1 MINKSHKRYNNKTLL
16 SQKGTLM
23 KSLKLI
29 FISTLLITSNLY
41 SSEKIQP
48 SFDCSKAKTRV
59 EKLVCSDE
67 DISRVDRDMQKAYD
81 LMMGKYDLAY
91 MNEEAKEEIK
101 PYLEKLK
108 QSQIDWVKY
117 RDKYCNTKKDEKE
130 FNSCVFSRYVN
141 RIQSIVPRYDW
152 RIGFSI
158 NDKNSTND
166 LCYNYFTQKFW
177 MDSPKPVNKDNPP
190 YGEDKE
196 FYEKF
201 LIDALDED
209 VAKRELNTT
218 KNYYYTKLDFAPVG
232 SFIMC
237 VGIGGEEKDIYD
249 LRSKTYKPYCRQS
262 SLQFSD
268 FLDGEYIRPGKKP
281 ESGLKFKEVEET
293 KEEFKK
299 RGLDYF
305 VKENY
310 ADFATE
316 VYKKTIKNDIGG
328 FSNRIYATDKSY
340 DANILS
346 DGIVRILYASNLH
359 GKERKDKFGEY
370 IDSSNFP
377 NVLTFMVADK
387 FFFRVY
393 AAEGS
398 GNRLV
403 CRMPIQSRFKDRN
416 DTKLIREYLNQFK
429 EF

>member
-1 MINKSHKRYNNKTLL
+1 
-16 SQKGTLM
+16 M
-23 KSLKLI
+23 KNLKLI
-29 FISTLLITSNLY
+29 FIFTLLTTSNLY

-67 DISRVDRDMQKAYD
+67 VLSILDRDMQKAYD

-108 QSQIDWVKY
+108 QSQIEWVKH
-117 RDKYCNTKKDEKE
+117 RDRYCNTEKDKE
-130 FNSCVFSRYVN
+130 EFRRCVLNEYYN
-141 RIQSIVPRYDW
+141 RIQSVVPSYNR
-152 RIGFSI
+152 RTGFSI

-201 LIDALDED
+201 LIDALDDD

-218 KNYYYTKLDFAPVG
+218 KNYYYTQLDGAPVG
-232 SFIMC
+232 SNIMC
-237 VGIGGEEKDIYD
+237 VGIGGEEKEIYD
-249 LRSKTYKPYCRQS
+249 LRSKTYKPYCTNS
-262 SLQFSD
+262 SMQFED
-268 FLDGEYIRPGKKP
+268 FLNGEYIKPGKKP

-299 RGLDYF
+299 RGLDYEKDDNF
-305 VKENY
+305 S
-310 ADFATE
+310 TE
-316 VYKKTIKNDIGG
+316 VYKKVMKNGFG
-328 FSNRIYATDKSY
+328 RFSNAIYNTNDKSY

-346 DGIVRILYASNLH
+346 DGMVRILYASNLEWEKS
-359 GKERKDKFGEY
+359 KEKFGVY
-370 IDSSNFP
+370 KYSNGYSDSPAFI
-377 NVLTFMVADK
+377 VADK

-393 AAEGS
+393 MS
-398 GNRLV
+398 KYGNYLV

-416 DTKLIREYLNQFK
+416 DTKLIREYLNRFK

>member
-1 MINKSHKRYNNKTLL
+1 
-16 SQKGTLM
+16 M

-29 FISTLLITSNLY
+29 VISALLITSNLY

-67 DISRVDRDMQKAYD
+67 VLSTLDRDMQKAYD

-108 QSQIDWVKY
+108 QSQIEWVKH
-117 RDKYCNTKKDEKE
+117 RDRYCNTEKDKE
-130 FNSCVFSRYVN
+130 EFRRCVLNEYYN
-141 RIQSIVPRYDW
+141 RIQSVVPSYNR
-152 RIGFSI
+152 RTGFSI

-201 LIDALDED
+201 LIDALGKDIAE
-209 VAKRELNTT
+209 RELNTT
-218 KNYYYTKLDFAPVG
+218 TNYYYTKLDFAPVG
-232 SFIMC
+232 SYIMC
-237 VGIGGEEKDIYD
+237 VGIGGEEKEIYD
-249 LRSKTYKPYCRQS
+249 LRSKTYKPYCVT
-262 SLQFSD
+262 LNGQFED
-268 FLDGEYIRPGKKP
+268 FLNGDYIRDGQKLKF
-281 ESGLKFKEVEET
+281 GLKFKEIEET
-293 KEEFKK
+293 EEEFKR
-299 RGLDYF
+299 RGL
-305 VKENY
+305 NY
-310 ADFATE
+310 KKDDSFSTE
-316 VYKKTIKNDIGG
+316 VFKKTIKNDTDD
-328 FSNRIYATDKSY
+328 FSSVIYSTDKSY

-346 DGIVRILYASNLH
+346 DGMVRILYASNLH
-359 GKERKDKFGEY
+359 GKERKDKFGRY
-370 IDSSNFP
+370 TYPDGYSSSPAFI
-377 NVLTFMVADK
+377 VADK

-393 AAEGS
+393 MEKY
-398 GNRLV
+398 GNYLV

-416 DTKLIREYLNQFK
+416 DSKLIREYLEQFK

>member
-1 MINKSHKRYNNKTLL
+1 MINKSHKRYNNKILL
-16 SQKGTLM
+16 SQKGILM
-23 KSLKLI
+23 KNLKLI

-67 DISRVDRDMQKAYD
+67 DISRVDRDMQKAYN
-81 LMMGKYDLAY
+81 LMMGKYDIPY

-117 RDKYCNTKKDEKE
+117 RDKYCNTKKDKE
-130 FNSCVFSRYVN
+130 EFRRCVFSRYVN
-141 RIQSIVPRYDW
+141 RIESIVPSYDW

-201 LIDALDED
+201 LINALDED

-218 KNYYYTKLDFAPVG
+218 KNYYYTQLDGAPVG
-232 SFIMC
+232 SYIMC

-249 LRSKTYKPYCRQS
+249 LRSKTYKPYCTNS
-262 SLQFSD
+262 SMQFED
-268 FLDGEYIRPGKKP
+268 FLNGEYIKPGKKP

-299 RGLDYF
+299 RGLDYEKDDNF
-305 VKENY
+305 S
-310 ADFATE
+310 TE
-316 VYKKTIKNDIGG
+316 VYKKVMKNGFG
-328 FSNRIYATDKSY
+328 RFSNAIYNTNDKSY

-346 DGIVRILYASNLH
+346 DGMVRILYASNLEWEKS
-359 GKERKDKFGEY
+359 KEKFGVY
-370 IDSSNFP
+370 KYSNGYSDSPAFI
-377 NVLTFMVADK
+377 VADK
-387 FFFRVY
+387 FFFRVFT
-393 AAEGS
+393 ED
-398 GNRLV
+398 NLI

>member
-1 MINKSHKRYNNKTLL
+1 
-16 SQKGTLM
+16 M

-117 RDKYCNTKKDEKE
+117 RDKYCNTIKDKKE

-152 RIGFSI
+152 RTGFSI

-201 LIDALDED
+201 LINALDED

-249 LRSKTYKPYCRQS
+249 LRSKTYKPYCTNS
-262 SLQFSD
+262 SMRFDD
-268 FLDGEYIRPGKKP
+268 FLYGYSTIDSKNP
-281 ESGLKFKEVEET
+281 KFKEVEET
-293 KEEFKK
+293 KAEFKK
-299 RGLDYF
+299 RGLDYEKDDNF
-305 VKENY
+305 P
-310 ADFATE
+310 TE
-316 VYKKTIKNDIGG
+316 VYKKVIKNDTDG
-328 FSNRIYATDKSY
+328 FSSAIYGIDKSY
-340 DANILS
+340 DANMLS
-346 DGIVRILYASNLH
+346 DGMVRILYASNS
-359 GKERKDKFGEY
+359 GAEVKDKFGEY
-370 IDSSNFP
+370 IDTNNYSTTPS
-377 NVLTFMVADK
+377 LIIADK
-387 FFFRVY
+387 FFFRVF
-393 AAEGS
+393 AGGH
-398 GNRLV
+398 GNKLI

-416 DTKLIREYLNQFK
+416 DPKLIREYLNQFK

>member
-1 MINKSHKRYNNKTLL
+1 
-16 SQKGTLM
+16 M
-23 KSLKLI
+23 KNLKLI

-59 EKLVCSDE
+59 EKLVCYDE

-101 PYLEKLK
+101 PYLKKLK

-141 RIQSIVPRYDW
+141 RIQSIVPSYDW
-152 RIGFSI
+152 RTGFSI

-177 MDSPKPVNKDNPP
+177 MDSPKPVNKDNPS

-249 LRSKTYKPYCRQS
+249 LRSKIYKPYCTNS
-262 SLQFSD
+262 SMRFDD
-268 FLDGEYIRPGKKP
+268 FLYGYSTIDSKNP
-281 ESGLKFKEVEET
+281 KFKEVEET
-293 KEEFKK
+293 KAEFKK
-299 RGLDYF
+299 RGLDYEKDDNF
-305 VKENY
+305 P
-310 ADFATE
+310 TE
-316 VYKKTIKNDIGG
+316 VYKKAIKSGRSS
-328 FSNRIYATDKSY
+328 FSNKIYSTIEYY

-346 DGIVRILYASNLH
+346 DGMVRILYASNS
-359 GKERKDKFGEY
+359 GAEVKDKFGEY
-370 IDSSNFP
+370 IDTNNYSTTPS
-377 NVLTFMVADK
+377 LIIADK
-387 FFFRVY
+387 FFFRVFAGKY
-393 AAEGS
+393 A
-398 GNRLV
+398 NNLI

>member
-1 MINKSHKRYNNKTLL
+1 
-16 SQKGTLM
+16 M

-108 QSQIDWVKY
+108 QSQIDWAKD
-117 RDKYCNTKKDEKE
+117 RDACSSKKDNKE
-130 FNSCVFSRYVN
+130 FRSCVFSNYYN
-141 RIQSIVPRYDW
+141 RLSIIISDYEVKT
-152 RIGFSI
+152 GFSI

-218 KNYYYTKLDFAPVG
+218 TNYYYTKLDFAPVG

-249 LRSKTYKPYCRQS
+249 LRSKTYKPYCTKS
-262 SLQFSD
+262 GIQFSD

-299 RGLDYF
+299 RGLDYKKYDIF
-305 VKENY
+305 S
-310 ADFATE
+310 TE
-316 VYKKTIKNDIGG
+316 VYKKTIKNDTGG
-328 FSNRIYATDKSY
+328 FRNEIYSTDKSY

-346 DGIVRILYASNLH
+346 DGMVRILYASNL
-359 GKERKDKFGEY
+359 EWDKSEEKLGRY
-370 IDSSNFP
+370 THPDGYSSSP
-377 NVLTFMVADK
+377 TFIVADK
-387 FFFRVY
+387 FFFRVFTGKH
-393 AAEGS
+393 A
-398 GNRLV
+398 NNLI

-416 DTKLIREYLNQFK
+416 DTKLIREYLDQFK

>member
-1 MINKSHKRYNNKTLL
+1 
-16 SQKGTLM
+16 M
-23 KSLKLI
+23 KNLKLI
-29 FISTLLITSNLY
+29 FIFTLLTTSNLY

-59 EKLVCSDE
+59 EKLICSDE

-130 FNSCVFSRYVN
+130 FNSCVFSRYVY
-141 RIQSIVPRYDW
+141 RIESIVPSYDW
-152 RIGFSI
+152 RTGFSI

-201 LIDALDED
+201 LINALDDD

-218 KNYYYTKLDFAPVG
+218 KNYYYTQLDGAPVG
-232 SFIMC
+232 SNIMC
-237 VGIGGEEKDIYD
+237 VGIGGEEKEIYD
-249 LRSKTYKPYCRQS
+249 LRSKTYKPYCTNS
-262 SLQFSD
+262 SMQFED
-268 FLDGEYIRPGKKP
+268 FLNGEYIKPGKKP

-299 RGLDYF
+299 RGLDYEKDDNF
-305 VKENY
+305 S
-310 ADFATE
+310 TE
-316 VYKKTIKNDIGG
+316 VYKKVMKNGFG
-328 FSNRIYATDKSY
+328 RFSNAIYNTNDKSY

-346 DGIVRILYASNLH
+346 DGMVRILYASNLEWEKS
-359 GKERKDKFGEY
+359 KEKFGVY
-370 IDSSNFP
+370 KYSNGYSDSPAFI
-377 NVLTFMVADK
+377 VADK

-393 AAEGS
+393 MS
-398 GNRLV
+398 KYGNYLV

>member
-29 FISTLLITSNLY
+29 VISTLLITSNLY

-59 EKLVCSDE
+59 EKLICSDE

-108 QSQIDWVKY
+108 QSQIEWVKH
-117 RDKYCNTKKDEKE
+117 RDRYCNTKKDEKE
-130 FNSCVFSRYVN
+130 FRSCVFSRYIN
-141 RIQSIVPRYDW
+141 RIQSIVPSYNW

-158 NDKNSTND
+158 NDKNSTNN

-218 KNYYYTKLDFAPVG
+218 TNYYYTKLDFAPVG

-237 VGIGGEEKDIYD
+237 VGIGGEGKDIYD
-249 LRSKTYKPYCRQS
+249 LRSKTYKPYCTNS
-262 SLQFSD
+262 SMRFDD
-268 FLDGEYIRPGKKP
+268 FLYGYSTIDSKNP
-281 ESGLKFKEVEET
+281 KFKEVEET
-293 KEEFKK
+293 KAEFKK
-299 RGLDYF
+299 RGLDYEKDDNF
-305 VKENY
+305 P
-310 ADFATE
+310 TE
-316 VYKKTIKNDIGG
+316 VYKKAIKSGRSS
-328 FSNRIYATDKSY
+328 FSNKIYSTIEYY

-346 DGIVRILYASNLH
+346 DGMVRILYASNS
-359 GKERKDKFGEY
+359 GAEVKDKFGEY
-370 IDSSNFP
+370 IDTNNYSTTPS
-377 NVLTFMVADK
+377 LIIADK
-387 FFFRVY
+387 FFFRVFAGKY
-393 AAEGS
+393 A
-398 GNRLV
+398 NNLI

-416 DTKLIREYLNQFK
+416 DTRLIREYLNQFK

>member
-1 MINKSHKRYNNKTLL
+1 
-16 SQKGTLM
+16 M
-23 KSLKLI
+23 KN
-29 FISTLLITSNLY
+29 FIVISILLITSNLY

-67 DISRVDRDMQKAYD
+67 VLSILDRDMQKAYD

-117 RDKYCNTKKDEKE
+117 RDKSCNAEKDEKE
-130 FNSCVFSRYVN
+130 FRSCVFSKYIN
-141 RIQSIVPRYDW
+141 RIQSIVPSYNW

-201 LIDALDED
+201 LIDALDD

-237 VGIGGEEKDIYD
+237 VGIGGEGKDIYD
-249 LRSKTYKPYCRQS
+249 LRSKTYKPYCTNS
-262 SLQFSD
+262 SMRFDD
-268 FLDGEYIRPGKKP
+268 FLYGYSTIDSKNP
-281 ESGLKFKEVEET
+281 KFKEVEET
-293 KEEFKK
+293 KAEFKK
-299 RGLDYF
+299 RGLDYEKDDNF
-305 VKENY
+305 P
-310 ADFATE
+310 TE
-316 VYKKTIKNDIGG
+316 VYKKAIKSGRSS
-328 FSNRIYATDKSY
+328 FSNKIYSTIEYY

-346 DGIVRILYASNLH
+346 DGMVRILYASNS
-359 GKERKDKFGEY
+359 GAEVKDKFGEY
-370 IDSSNFP
+370 IDTNNYSTTPS
-377 NVLTFMVADK
+377 LIIADK
-387 FFFRVY
+387 FFFRVFAGKY
-393 AAEGS
+393 A
-398 GNRLV
+398 NNLI

-416 DTKLIREYLNQFK
+416 DTRLIREYLNQFK

>member
-1 MINKSHKRYNNKTLL
+1 MKKIIVISLLLFTSH
-16 SQKGTLM
+16 
-23 KSLKLI
+23 
-29 FISTLLITSNLY
+29 LY
-41 SSEKIQP
+41 SNDRIQP

-59 EKLVCSDE
+59 EKLICSDE
-67 DISRVDRDMQKAYD
+67 DISRVDRDMQRAYD

-130 FNSCVFSRYVN
+130 FNSCVFSRYVY
-141 RIQSIVPRYDW
+141 RIESIVPSYDW
-152 RIGFSI
+152 RTGFSI

-201 LIDALDED
+201 LINALDDD

-218 KNYYYTKLDFAPVG
+218 KNYYYTQLDGAPVG
-232 SFIMC
+232 SNIMC
-237 VGIGGEEKDIYD
+237 VGIGGEEKEIYD
-249 LRSKTYKPYCRQS
+249 LRSKTYKPYCTNS
-262 SLQFSD
+262 SMQFED
-268 FLDGEYIRPGKKP
+268 FLNGEYIKPGKKP

-299 RGLDYF
+299 RGLDYEKDDNF
-305 VKENY
+305 S
-310 ADFATE
+310 TE
-316 VYKKTIKNDIGG
+316 VYKKVMKNGFG
-328 FSNRIYATDKSY
+328 RFSNAIYNTNDKSY

-346 DGIVRILYASNLH
+346 DGMVRILYASNLEWEKS
-359 GKERKDKFGEY
+359 KEKFGVY
-370 IDSSNFP
+370 KYSNGYSDSPAFI
-377 NVLTFMVADK
+377 VADK

-393 AAEGS
+393 MS
-398 GNRLV
+398 KYGNYLV

>member
-1 MINKSHKRYNNKTLL
+1 
-16 SQKGTLM
+16 M
-23 KSLKLI
+23 KK
-29 FISTLLITSNLY
+29 FIVISILLITSNLY

-67 DISRVDRDMQKAYD
+67 VLSTLDRDMQKAYD

-108 QSQIDWVKY
+108 QSQIDWVKH
-117 RDKYCNTKKDEKE
+117 RDRYCNTEKDKE
-130 FNSCVFSRYVN
+130 EFRRCVLNEYYN
-141 RIQSIVPRYDW
+141 RIQSVVPTYNV

-158 NDKNSTND
+158 NNKNSTND

-201 LIDALDED
+201 LIDALGKDIAE
-209 VAKRELNTT
+209 RELNTT
-218 KNYYYTKLDFAPVG
+218 TNYYYTKLDSAPVG
-232 SFIMC
+232 SYIMC
-237 VGIGGEEKDIYD
+237 VGIGGEEKEIYD
-249 LRSKTYKPYCRQS
+249 LRSKTYKPYCVT
-262 SLQFSD
+262 LNGQFED
-268 FLDGEYIRPGKKP
+268 FLNGDYIRDGQKLKF
-281 ESGLKFKEVEET
+281 GLKFKEIEET
-293 KEEFKK
+293 EEEFKR
-299 RGLDYF
+299 RGLDYEKDDSF
-305 VKENY
+305 S
-310 ADFATE
+310 TE
-316 VYKKTIKNDIGG
+316 VFKKTIKNDTDD
-328 FSNRIYATDKSY
+328 FSSVIYSTDKSY

-346 DGIVRILYASNLH
+346 DGMVRILYASNLH
-359 GKERKDKFGEY
+359 GKERKDKFGRY
-370 IDSSNFP
+370 TYPDGYSSSPAFI
-377 NVLTFMVADK
+377 VADK

-393 AAEGS
+393 MEKY
-398 GNRLV
+398 GNYLV

-416 DTKLIREYLNQFK
+416 DSKLIREYLEQFK

>member
-1 MINKSHKRYNNKTLL
+1 
-16 SQKGTLM
+16 M
-23 KSLKLI
+23 KNLKLI
-29 FISTLLITSNLY
+29 VISTLLITSNLY

-67 DISRVDRDMQKAYD
+67 VLSTLDRDMQKAYD

-108 QSQIDWVKY
+108 QSQIEWVKH
-117 RDKYCNTKKDEKE
+117 RDKYCNTEKDKE
-130 FNSCVFSRYVN
+130 EFRRCVLNEYYY
-141 RIQSIVPRYDW
+141 RIKSIVPRYD
-152 RIGFSI
+152 RRTGFSI

-201 LIDALDED
+201 LINALDDD

-218 KNYYYTKLDFAPVG
+218 KNYYYTQLDGAPVG
-232 SFIMC
+232 SYIMC

-249 LRSKTYKPYCRQS
+249 LRSKTYRPYCRDTS
-262 SLQFSD
+262 MQFED
-268 FLDGEYIRPGKKP
+268 FLNGDYIRAGQKP

-299 RGLDYF
+299 RGLDYEKDDNF
-305 VKENY
+305 S
-310 ADFATE
+310 TE
-316 VYKKTIKNDIGG
+316 VYKKAIKNDADS
-328 FSNRIYATDKSY
+328 FSNAIYSTDKSY
-340 DANILS
+340 DANMLS
-346 DGIVRILYASNLH
+346 DGMVRILYASNL
-359 GKERKDKFGEY
+359 GWKKSKEKFGEHFL
-370 IDSSNFP
+370 SSKSSDWP
-377 NVLTFMVADK
+377 ILIVADK
-387 FFFRVY
+387 FFFRVFTGEY
-393 AAEGS
+393 A
-398 GNRLV
+398 NNLI

>member
-1 MINKSHKRYNNKTLL
+1 
-16 SQKGTLM
+16 M
-23 KSLKLI
+23 KN
-29 FISTLLITSNLY
+29 FIVMSILLITSNLY

-67 DISRVDRDMQKAYD
+67 VLSILDRDMQKAYD

-108 QSQIDWVKY
+108 QSQIDWVKD
-117 RDKYCNTKKDEKE
+117 RDACSSKKDKKE
-130 FNSCVFSRYVN
+130 FRSCVFSRYIN
-141 RIQSIVPRYDW
+141 RIQSIVPSYDW
-152 RIGFSI
+152 RTGFSI

-177 MDSPKPVNKDNPP
+177 MDSPKPVNKDNLP

-201 LIDALDED
+201 LINVLDD
-209 VAKRELNTT
+209 DIAKRELNTT

-237 VGIGGEEKDIYD
+237 VGIGGEGKDIYD
-249 LRSKTYKPYCRQS
+249 LRSKTYKPYCTNS
-262 SLQFSD
+262 SMRFDD
-268 FLDGEYIRPGKKP
+268 FLYGYSTIDSKNP
-281 ESGLKFKEVEET
+281 KFKEVEET
-293 KEEFKK
+293 KAEFKK
-299 RGLDYF
+299 RGLDYEKDDNF
-305 VKENY
+305 P
-310 ADFATE
+310 TE
-316 VYKKTIKNDIGG
+316 VYKKAIKSGRSS
-328 FSNRIYATDKSY
+328 FSNKIYSTIEYY

-346 DGIVRILYASNLH
+346 DGMVRILYASNS
-359 GKERKDKFGEY
+359 GAEVKDKFGEY
-370 IDSSNFP
+370 IDTNNYSTTPS
-377 NVLTFMVADK
+377 LIIADK
-387 FFFRVY
+387 FFFRVFAGKY
-393 AAEGS
+393 A
-398 GNRLV
+398 NNLI

-416 DTKLIREYLNQFK
+416 DTRLIREYLNQFK

>member
-1 MINKSHKRYNNKTLL
+1 MRN
-16 SQKGTLM
+16 
-23 KSLKLI
+23 LKLI
-29 FISTLLITSNLY
+29 FMSILLITSNLY

-67 DISRVDRDMQKAYD
+67 VLSILDRDMQKAYD

-108 QSQIDWVKY
+108 QSQIDWVKD
-117 RDKYCNTKKDEKE
+117 RDACSSKKDKKE
-130 FNSCVFSRYVN
+130 FRSCVFSRYIN
-141 RIQSIVPRYDW
+141 RIQSIVPSYDW
-152 RIGFSI
+152 RTGFSI

-201 LIDALDED
+201 LIDALDD

-237 VGIGGEEKDIYD
+237 VGIGGEGKDIYD
-249 LRSKTYKPYCRQS
+249 LRSKTYKPYCTNS
-262 SLQFSD
+262 SMRFDD
-268 FLDGEYIRPGKKP
+268 FLYGYSTIDSKNP
-281 ESGLKFKEVEET
+281 KFKEVEET
-293 KEEFKK
+293 KAEFKK
-299 RGLDYF
+299 RGLDYEKDDNF
-305 VKENY
+305 P
-310 ADFATE
+310 TE
-316 VYKKTIKNDIGG
+316 VYKKAIKSGRSS
-328 FSNRIYATDKSY
+328 FSNKIYSTIEYY

-346 DGIVRILYASNLH
+346 DGMVRILYASNS
-359 GKERKDKFGEY
+359 GAEVKDKFGEY
-370 IDSSNFP
+370 IDTNNYSTTPS
-377 NVLTFMVADK
+377 LIIADK
-387 FFFRVY
+387 FFFRVFAGKY
-393 AAEGS
+393 A
-398 GNRLV
+398 NNLI

-416 DTKLIREYLNQFK
+416 DTRLIREYLNQFK

>member
-1 MINKSHKRYNNKTLL
+1 MKKIIVISLLLFTSH
-16 SQKGTLM
+16 
-23 KSLKLI
+23 
-29 FISTLLITSNLY
+29 LY
-41 SSEKIQP
+41 SNDRIQP

-59 EKLVCSDE
+59 EKLICSDE

-101 PYLEKLK
+101 PYLKKLK
-108 QSQIDWVKY
+108 QSQIDWVKE
-117 RDKYCNTKKDEKE
+117 RDACSSKKDKKE
-130 FNSCVFSRYVN
+130 FNSCVFSKYIN
-141 RIQSIVPRYDW
+141 RIESIVPSYNW

-201 LIDALDED
+201 LINALDDD

-218 KNYYYTKLDFAPVG
+218 KNYYYTQLDGAPVG
-232 SFIMC
+232 SNIMC
-237 VGIGGEEKDIYD
+237 VGIGGEEKEIYD
-249 LRSKTYKPYCRQS
+249 LRSKTYKPYCTNS
-262 SLQFSD
+262 SMQFED
-268 FLDGEYIRPGKKP
+268 FLNGEYIKPGKKP

-299 RGLDYF
+299 RGLDYEKDDNF
-305 VKENY
+305 S
-310 ADFATE
+310 TE
-316 VYKKTIKNDIGG
+316 VYKKVMKNGFG
-328 FSNRIYATDKSY
+328 RFSNAIYNTNDKSY

-346 DGIVRILYASNLH
+346 DGMVRILYASNLEWEKS
-359 GKERKDKFGEY
+359 KEKFGVY
-370 IDSSNFP
+370 KYSNGYSDSPAFI
-377 NVLTFMVADK
+377 VADK

-393 AAEGS
+393 MS
-398 GNRLV
+398 KYGNYLV

>member
-1 MINKSHKRYNNKTLL
+1 MKKIIVISLLLFTSH
-16 SQKGTLM
+16 
-23 KSLKLI
+23 
-29 FISTLLITSNLY
+29 LY
-41 SSEKIQP
+41 SNDRIQP

-59 EKLVCSDE
+59 EKLICSDE

-130 FNSCVFSRYVN
+130 FRSCVFSRYIN
-141 RIQSIVPRYDW
+141 RIQSIVPSYNW

-218 KNYYYTKLDFAPVG
+218 TNYYYTKLDGAPVG
-232 SFIMC
+232 SYIMC
-237 VGIGGEEKDIYD
+237 VGIGGEGKDIYD
-249 LRSKTYKPYCRQS
+249 LRSKTYKPYCTNS
-262 SLQFSD
+262 SMRFDD
-268 FLDGEYIRPGKKP
+268 FLYGYSTIDSKNP
-281 ESGLKFKEVEET
+281 KFKEVEET
-293 KEEFKK
+293 KAEFKK
-299 RGLDYF
+299 RGLDYEKDDNF
-305 VKENY
+305 P
-310 ADFATE
+310 TE
-316 VYKKTIKNDIGG
+316 VYKKAIKSGRSS
-328 FSNRIYATDKSY
+328 FSNKIYSTIEYY

-346 DGIVRILYASNLH
+346 DGMVRILYASNS
-359 GKERKDKFGEY
+359 GAEVKDKFGEY
-370 IDSSNFP
+370 IDTNNYSTTPS
-377 NVLTFMVADK
+377 LIIADK
-387 FFFRVY
+387 FFFRVFAGKY
-393 AAEGS
+393 A
-398 GNRLV
+398 NNLI

-416 DTKLIREYLNQFK
+416 DTKLIREYLDQFK

>member
-1 MINKSHKRYNNKTLL
+1 
-16 SQKGTLM
+16 M
-23 KSLKLI
+23 KNLKLI
-29 FISTLLITSNLY
+29 VITTLLITSHLY
-41 SSEKIQP
+41 SNDRIQP

-130 FNSCVFSRYVN
+130 FNSCVFSRYVY
-141 RIQSIVPRYDW
+141 RIESIVPSYDW
-152 RIGFSI
+152 RTGFSI

-201 LIDALDED
+201 LINALDDD

-218 KNYYYTKLDFAPVG
+218 KNYYYTQLDGAPVG
-232 SFIMC
+232 SNIMC
-237 VGIGGEEKDIYD
+237 VGIGGEEKEIYD
-249 LRSKTYKPYCRQS
+249 LRSKTYKPYCTNS
-262 SLQFSD
+262 SMQFED
-268 FLDGEYIRPGKKP
+268 FLNGEYIKPGKKP

-299 RGLDYF
+299 RGLDYEKDDNF
-305 VKENY
+305 S
-310 ADFATE
+310 TE
-316 VYKKTIKNDIGG
+316 VYKKVMKNGFG
-328 FSNRIYATDKSY
+328 RFSNAIYNTNDKSY

-346 DGIVRILYASNLH
+346 DGIVRILYASNLEWEKS
-359 GKERKDKFGEY
+359 KEKFGVY
-370 IDSSNFP
+370 KYSNGYSDSPAFI
-377 NVLTFMVADK
+377 VADK

-393 AAEGS
+393 MS
-398 GNRLV
+398 KYGNYLV

>member
-1 MINKSHKRYNNKTLL
+1 
-16 SQKGTLM
+16 M
-23 KSLKLI
+23 KN
-29 FISTLLITSNLY
+29 FIVISILLITSNLY

-67 DISRVDRDMQKAYD
+67 VLSILDRDMQKAYD

-108 QSQIDWVKY
+108 QSQIDWVKD
-117 RDKYCNTKKDEKE
+117 RDACSSKKDKKE
-130 FNSCVFSRYVN
+130 FSSCVFSKYIN
-141 RIQSIVPRYDW
+141 RIESIVPSYNW

-201 LIDALDED
+201 LIDALDD

-237 VGIGGEEKDIYD
+237 VGIGGEGKDIYD
-249 LRSKTYKPYCRQS
+249 LRSKTYKPYCTNS
-262 SLQFSD
+262 SMRFDD
-268 FLDGEYIRPGKKP
+268 FLYGYSTIDSKNP
-281 ESGLKFKEVEET
+281 KFKEVEET
-293 KEEFKK
+293 KAEFKK
-299 RGLDYF
+299 RGLDYEKDDNF
-305 VKENY
+305 P
-310 ADFATE
+310 TE
-316 VYKKTIKNDIGG
+316 VYKKAIKSGRSS
-328 FSNRIYATDKSY
+328 FSNKIYSTIEYY

-346 DGIVRILYASNLH
+346 DGMVRILYASNS
-359 GKERKDKFGEY
+359 GAEVKDKFGEY
-370 IDSSNFP
+370 IDTNNYSTTPS
-377 NVLTFMVADK
+377 LIIADK
-387 FFFRVY
+387 FFFRVFAGKY
-393 AAEGS
+393 A
-398 GNRLV
+398 NNLI

-416 DTKLIREYLNQFK
+416 DTRLIREYLDQFK

>member
-1 MINKSHKRYNNKTLL
+1 MKKIIVISLLLFTSH
-16 SQKGTLM
+16 
-23 KSLKLI
+23 
-29 FISTLLITSNLY
+29 LY
-41 SSEKIQP
+41 SNDRIQP

-81 LMMGKYDLAY
+81 LMMGKYDIPY

-130 FNSCVFSRYVN
+130 FNSCVFSRYVY
-141 RIQSIVPRYDW
+141 RIKSIVPRYDW
-152 RIGFSI
+152 RTGFSI

-201 LIDALDED
+201 LINALDD
-209 VAKRELNTT
+209 DIAKRELNTT
-218 KNYYYTKLDFAPVG
+218 KNYYYTQLDGAPVG
-232 SFIMC
+232 SNIMC
-237 VGIGGEEKDIYD
+237 VGIGGEEKEIYD
-249 LRSKTYKPYCRQS
+249 LRSKTYKPYCTNS
-262 SLQFSD
+262 SMQFED
-268 FLDGEYIRPGKKP
+268 FLNGEYIKPGKKP

-299 RGLDYF
+299 RGLDYEKDDNF
-305 VKENY
+305 S
-310 ADFATE
+310 TE
-316 VYKKTIKNDIGG
+316 VYKKVMKNGFG
-328 FSNRIYATDKSY
+328 RFSNAIYNTNDKSY

-346 DGIVRILYASNLH
+346 DGMVRILYASNLEWEKS
-359 GKERKDKFGEY
+359 KEKFGVY
-370 IDSSNFP
+370 KYSNGYSDSPAFI
-377 NVLTFMVADK
+377 VADK

-393 AAEGS
+393 MS
-398 GNRLV
+398 KYGNYLV

>member
-1 MINKSHKRYNNKTLL
+1 
-16 SQKGTLM
+16 M
-23 KSLKLI
+23 KK
-29 FISTLLITSNLY
+29 FIVISILLITSNLY

-67 DISRVDRDMQKAYD
+67 VLSILDRDMQKAYD

-108 QSQIDWVKY
+108 QSQIDWVKV
-117 RDKYCNTKKDEKE
+117 RDACSSEKDKKE
-130 FNSCVFSRYVN
+130 FRRCVFSRYIN
-141 RIQSIVPRYDW
+141 RIESIVPSYNW

-201 LIDALDED
+201 LIEALGKDIAE
-209 VAKRELNTT
+209 RELNTT
-218 KNYYYTKLDFAPVG
+218 TNYYYTKLDFAPVG

-237 VGIGGEEKDIYD
+237 VDIGGEEKDIYD
-249 LRSKTYKPYCRQS
+249 LRSKTYKPYCTNS
-262 SLQFSD
+262 GIQFSD
-268 FLDGEYIRPGKKP
+268 FLDGDYITHGQKP

-299 RGLDYF
+299 RGLDYKKYDIF
-305 VKENY
+305 S
-310 ADFATE
+310 TE
-316 VYKKTIKNDIGG
+316 VYKKTVKNHTGHFINFLYT
-328 FSNRIYATDKSY
+328 FSKKY

-346 DGIVRILYASNLH
+346 DNRVRMLYASNLEWD
-359 GKERKDKFGEY
+359 KSKDKLGIYTYPEGY
-370 IDSSNFP
+370 SSSP
-377 NVLTFMVADK
+377 TLIVADK

-393 AAEGS
+393 MNKY
-398 GNRLV
+398 GNYLV

>member
-1 MINKSHKRYNNKTLL
+1 
-16 SQKGTLM
+16 M
-23 KSLKLI
+23 KK
-29 FISTLLITSNLY
+29 FIVMSIVLITSHLY
-41 SSEKIQP
+41 SNDRIQP

-81 LMMGKYDLAY
+81 LMMGKYDIPY

-130 FNSCVFSRYVN
+130 FRSCVFSRYIN
-141 RIQSIVPRYDW
+141 RIQSIVPSYNW

-218 KNYYYTKLDFAPVG
+218 TNYYYTKLDFAPVG
-232 SFIMC
+232 SYIMC
-237 VGIGGEEKDIYD
+237 VGIGGEGKDIYD
-249 LRSKTYKPYCRQS
+249 LRSKTYKPYCVT
-262 SLQFSD
+262 LNGQFED
-268 FLDGEYIRPGKKP
+268 FLNGDYIRDGQKLKF
-281 ESGLKFKEVEET
+281 GLKFKEIEET

-299 RGLDYF
+299 RGLDYKKYDIF
-305 VKENY
+305 S
-310 ADFATE
+310 TE
-316 VYKKTIKNDIGG
+316 VFKKTIKNDTGG
-328 FSNRIYATDKSY
+328 FRNEIYSTDKSY

-346 DGIVRILYASNLH
+346 DGMVRILYASNL
-359 GKERKDKFGEY
+359 EWDKSEEKLGRY
-370 IDSSNFP
+370 THPDGYSSSP
-377 NVLTFMVADK
+377 TSIVADK
-387 FFFRVY
+387 FFFRVFTGKH
-393 AAEGS
+393 A
-398 GNRLV
+398 NNLI

-416 DTKLIREYLNQFK
+416 DTRLIREYLNQFK

>member
-1 MINKSHKRYNNKTLL
+1 MKKIIVISLLLFTSH
-16 SQKGTLM
+16 
-23 KSLKLI
+23 
-29 FISTLLITSNLY
+29 LY
-41 SSEKIQP
+41 SNDRIQP

-59 EKLVCSDE
+59 EKLICSDE

-152 RIGFSI
+152 RTGFSI

-201 LIDALDED
+201 LINALDDD

-218 KNYYYTKLDFAPVG
+218 KNYYYTQLDGAPVG
-232 SFIMC
+232 SNIMC
-237 VGIGGEEKDIYD
+237 VGIGGEEKEIYD
-249 LRSKTYKPYCRQS
+249 LRSKTYKPYCTNS
-262 SLQFSD
+262 SMQFED
-268 FLDGEYIRPGKKP
+268 FLNGEYIKPGKKP

-299 RGLDYF
+299 RGLDYEKDDNF
-305 VKENY
+305 S
-310 ADFATE
+310 TE
-316 VYKKTIKNDIGG
+316 VYKKVMKNGFG
-328 FSNRIYATDKSY
+328 RFSNAIYNTNDKSY

-346 DGIVRILYASNLH
+346 DGMVRILYASNLEWEKS
-359 GKERKDKFGEY
+359 KEKFGVY
-370 IDSSNFP
+370 KYSNGYSDSPAFI
-377 NVLTFMVADK
+377 VADK

-393 AAEGS
+393 MS
-398 GNRLV
+398 KYGNYLV

>member
-1 MINKSHKRYNNKTLL
+1 
-16 SQKGTLM
+16 M
-23 KSLKLI
+23 KK
-29 FISTLLITSNLY
+29 FIVISILLITSNLY

-108 QSQIDWVKY
+108 QSQIDWVKV
-117 RDKYCNTKKDEKE
+117 RDACSSEKDKKE
-130 FNSCVFSRYVN
+130 FRRCVFSRYIN
-141 RIQSIVPRYDW
+141 RIESIVPSYNW

-201 LIDALDED
+201 LIEALGKDIAE
-209 VAKRELNTT
+209 RELNTT
-218 KNYYYTKLDFAPVG
+218 TNYYYTKLDFAPVG

-249 LRSKTYKPYCRQS
+249 LRNKTYKPYCRKS
-262 SLQFSD
+262 SMQFGD
-268 FLDGEYIRPGKKP
+268 FLNGDYIKPGRKP

-299 RGLDYF
+299 RGLDYKKYDIF
-305 VKENY
+305 S
-310 ADFATE
+310 TE
-316 VYKKTIKNDIGG
+316 VYKKTVKNHTGHFINFLYT
-328 FSNRIYATDKSY
+328 FSKKY

-346 DGIVRILYASNLH
+346 DNRVRMLYASNLEWD
-359 GKERKDKFGEY
+359 KSKDKLGIYTYPEGY
-370 IDSSNFP
+370 SSSP
-377 NVLTFMVADK
+377 TLIVADK

-393 AAEGS
+393 MNKY
-398 GNRLV
+398 GNYLV

>member
-1 MINKSHKRYNNKTLL
+1 MKKIIVISLL
-16 SQKGTLM
+16 L
-23 KSLKLI
+23 
-29 FISTLLITSNLY
+29 FTSNLY

-81 LMMGKYDLAY
+81 LMMGKYDIPY

-108 QSQIDWVKY
+108 QSQIDWVKD
-117 RDKYCNTKKDEKE
+117 RDACSSKKDKKE
-130 FNSCVFSRYVN
+130 FRSCVFSRYIN
-141 RIQSIVPRYDW
+141 RIQSIVPSYDW
-152 RIGFSI
+152 RTGFSI

-218 KNYYYTKLDFAPVG
+218 TNYYYTKLDFAPVG

-237 VGIGGEEKDIYD
+237 VGIGGEGKDIYD
-249 LRSKTYKPYCRQS
+249 LRSKTYKPYCTNS
-262 SLQFSD
+262 SMRFDD
-268 FLDGEYIRPGKKP
+268 FLYGYSTIDSKNP
-281 ESGLKFKEVEET
+281 KFKEVEET
-293 KEEFKK
+293 KAEFKK
-299 RGLDYF
+299 RGLDYEKDDNF
-305 VKENY
+305 P
-310 ADFATE
+310 TE
-316 VYKKTIKNDIGG
+316 VYKKAIKSGRSS
-328 FSNRIYATDKSY
+328 FSNKIYSTIEYY

-346 DGIVRILYASNLH
+346 DGMVRILYASNS
-359 GKERKDKFGEY
+359 GAEVKDKFGEY
-370 IDSSNFP
+370 IDTNNYSTTPS
-377 NVLTFMVADK
+377 LIIADK
-387 FFFRVY
+387 FFFRVFAGKY
-393 AAEGS
+393 A
-398 GNRLV
+398 NNLI

-416 DTKLIREYLNQFK
+416 DTRLIREYLNQFK

>member
-1 MINKSHKRYNNKTLL
+1 
-16 SQKGTLM
+16 M
-23 KSLKLI
+23 KNLKLI

-141 RIQSIVPRYDW
+141 RIQSIVPSYDW
-152 RIGFSI
+152 RTGFSI

-177 MDSPKPVNKDNPP
+177 MDSPKPVNKDNPS

-249 LRSKTYKPYCRQS
+249 LRSKIYKPYCTNS
-262 SLQFSD
+262 SMRFDD
-268 FLDGEYIRPGKKP
+268 FLYGYSTIDSKNP
-281 ESGLKFKEVEET
+281 KFKEVEET
-293 KEEFKK
+293 KAEFKK
-299 RGLDYF
+299 RGLDYEKDDNF
-305 VKENY
+305 P
-310 ADFATE
+310 TE
-316 VYKKTIKNDIGG
+316 VYKKAIKSGRSS
-328 FSNRIYATDKSY
+328 FSNKIYSTIEYY

-346 DGIVRILYASNLH
+346 DGMVRILYASNS
-359 GKERKDKFGEY
+359 GAEVKDKFGEY
-370 IDSSNFP
+370 IDTNNYSTTPS
-377 NVLTFMVADK
+377 LIIADK
-387 FFFRVY
+387 FFFRVFAGKY
-393 AAEGS
+393 A
-398 GNRLV
+398 NNLI

>member
-1 MINKSHKRYNNKTLL
+1 MKKIIVISLL
-16 SQKGTLM
+16 L
-23 KSLKLI
+23 
-29 FISTLLITSNLY
+29 FTSNLY

-59 EKLVCSDE
+59 EKLICSDE
-67 DISRVDRDMQKAYD
+67 DISRLDRDMQKAYD

-130 FNSCVFSRYVN
+130 FNSCVFSRYVY
-141 RIQSIVPRYDW
+141 RIESIVPSYDW
-152 RIGFSI
+152 RTGFSI

-201 LIDALDED
+201 LIDALDD

-237 VGIGGEEKDIYD
+237 VGIGGEGKDIYD
-249 LRSKTYKPYCRQS
+249 LRSKTYKPYCTNS
-262 SLQFSD
+262 SMRFDD
-268 FLDGEYIRPGKKP
+268 FLYGYSTIDSKNP
-281 ESGLKFKEVEET
+281 KFKEVEET
-293 KEEFKK
+293 KAEFKK
-299 RGLDYF
+299 RGLDYEKDDNF
-305 VKENY
+305 P
-310 ADFATE
+310 TE
-316 VYKKTIKNDIGG
+316 VYKKAIKSGRSS
-328 FSNRIYATDKSY
+328 FSNKIYSTIEYY

-346 DGIVRILYASNLH
+346 DGMVRILYASNS
-359 GKERKDKFGEY
+359 GAEVKDKFGEY
-370 IDSSNFP
+370 IDTNNYSTTPS
-377 NVLTFMVADK
+377 LIIADK
-387 FFFRVY
+387 FFFRVFAGKY
-393 AAEGS
+393 A
-398 GNRLV
+398 NNLI

-416 DTKLIREYLNQFK
+416 DTRLIREYLNQFK

>member
-1 MINKSHKRYNNKTLL
+1 
-16 SQKGTLM
+16 M
-23 KSLKLI
+23 KNLKLI
-29 FISTLLITSNLY
+29 VISTLLITSNLY

-59 EKLVCSDE
+59 EKLICSDE

-108 QSQIDWVKY
+108 QSQIDWVKD
-117 RDKYCNTKKDEKE
+117 RDACSSKKDKKE
-130 FNSCVFSRYVN
+130 FRSCVFSRYIN
-141 RIQSIVPRYDW
+141 RIQSIVPSYDW
-152 RIGFSI
+152 RTGFSI

-201 LIDALDED
+201 LIDALDD

-237 VGIGGEEKDIYD
+237 VGIGGEGKDIYD
-249 LRSKTYKPYCRQS
+249 LRSKTYKPYCTNS
-262 SLQFSD
+262 SMRFDD
-268 FLDGEYIRPGKKP
+268 FLYGYSTIDSKNP
-281 ESGLKFKEVEET
+281 KFKEVEET
-293 KEEFKK
+293 KAEFKK
-299 RGLDYF
+299 RGLDYEKDDNF
-305 VKENY
+305 P
-310 ADFATE
+310 TE
-316 VYKKTIKNDIGG
+316 VYKKAIKSGRSS
-328 FSNRIYATDKSY
+328 FSNKIYSTIEYY

-346 DGIVRILYASNLH
+346 DGMVRILYASNS
-359 GKERKDKFGEY
+359 GAEVKDKFGEY
-370 IDSSNFP
+370 IDTNNYSTTPS
-377 NVLTFMVADK
+377 LIIADK
-387 FFFRVY
+387 FFFRVFAGKY
-393 AAEGS
+393 A
-398 GNRLV
+398 NNLI

>member
-1 MINKSHKRYNNKTLL
+1 
-16 SQKGTLM
+16 M

-29 FISTLLITSNLY
+29 VISTLLITSNLY

-67 DISRVDRDMQKAYD
+67 VLSTLDRDMQKAYD

-108 QSQIDWVKY
+108 QSQIDWVKH
-117 RDKYCNTKKDEKE
+117 RDRYCNTEKDKE
-130 FNSCVFSRYVN
+130 EFRRCVLNEYYN
-141 RIQSIVPRYDW
+141 RIQSVVPSYNR
-152 RIGFSI
+152 RTGFSI

-201 LIDALDED
+201 LIDALDDD

-218 KNYYYTKLDFAPVG
+218 KNYYYTQLDGAPVG

-237 VGIGGEEKDIYD
+237 VGIGGEEKEIYD
-249 LRSKTYKPYCRQS
+249 LRSKTYKPYCTNS
-262 SLQFSD
+262 SMQFED
-268 FLDGEYIRPGKKP
+268 FLNGEYIKPGKKP

-299 RGLDYF
+299 RGLDYEKDDNF
-305 VKENY
+305 S
-310 ADFATE
+310 TE
-316 VYKKTIKNDIGG
+316 VYKKVMKNGFG
-328 FSNRIYATDKSY
+328 RFSNAIYNTNDKSY

-346 DGIVRILYASNLH
+346 DGMVRILYASNLEWEKS
-359 GKERKDKFGEY
+359 KEKFGVY
-370 IDSSNFP
+370 KYSNGYSDSPAFI
-377 NVLTFMVADK
+377 VADK
-387 FFFRVY
+387 FFFRVF
-393 AAEGS
+393 AGEH
-398 GNRLV
+398 GNKLI

-416 DTKLIREYLNQFK
+416 DSKLIREYLNQFK

>member
-1 MINKSHKRYNNKTLL
+1 
-16 SQKGTLM
+16 M
-23 KSLKLI
+23 KK
-29 FISTLLITSNLY
+29 FIVISILLITSNLY

-67 DISRVDRDMQKAYD
+67 VLSRLDRDMQKAYD

-108 QSQIDWVKY
+108 QSQIDWVKH
-117 RDKYCNTKKDEKE
+117 RDRYCNTEKDEKE
-130 FNSCVFSRYVN
+130 FRSCVFSRYIN
-141 RIQSIVPRYDW
+141 RIQSIVPSYNW

-218 KNYYYTKLDFAPVG
+218 TNYYYTKLDFAPVG
-232 SFIMC
+232 SYIMC
-237 VGIGGEEKDIYD
+237 VGIGGEGKDIYD
-249 LRSKTYKPYCRQS
+249 LRSKTYKPYCVT
-262 SLQFSD
+262 LNGQFED
-268 FLDGEYIRPGKKP
+268 FLNGDYIRDGQKLKF
-281 ESGLKFKEVEET
+281 GLKFKEIEET

-299 RGLDYF
+299 RGLDYKKYDIF
-305 VKENY
+305 S
-310 ADFATE
+310 TE
-316 VYKKTIKNDIGG
+316 VFKKTIKNDTGG
-328 FSNRIYATDKSY
+328 FRNEIYSTDKSY

-346 DGIVRILYASNLH
+346 DGMVRILYASNL
-359 GKERKDKFGEY
+359 EWDKSEEKLGRY
-370 IDSSNFP
+370 THPDGYSSSP
-377 NVLTFMVADK
+377 TSIVADK
-387 FFFRVY
+387 FFFRVFTGKH
-393 AAEGS
+393 A
-398 GNRLV
+398 NNLI

-416 DTKLIREYLNQFK
+416 DTKLIREYLDQFK

>member
-1 MINKSHKRYNNKTLL
+1 
-16 SQKGTLM
+16 M
-23 KSLKLI
+23 KNLKLI
-29 FISTLLITSNLY
+29 FIFTLLTTSNLY

-130 FNSCVFSRYVN
+130 FNSCVFSRYVY
-141 RIQSIVPRYDW
+141 RIESIVPSYDW
-152 RIGFSI
+152 RTGFSI

-201 LIDALDED
+201 LIDALDDD

-218 KNYYYTKLDFAPVG
+218 KNYYYTQLDGAPVG
-232 SFIMC
+232 SYIMC
-237 VGIGGEEKDIYD
+237 VGIGGEEKEIYD
-249 LRSKTYKPYCRQS
+249 LRSKTYKPYCTNS
-262 SLQFSD
+262 SMQFED
-268 FLDGEYIRPGKKP
+268 FLNGEYIKPGKKP

-299 RGLDYF
+299 RGLDYEKDDNF
-305 VKENY
+305 S
-310 ADFATE
+310 TE
-316 VYKKTIKNDIGG
+316 VYKKVMKNGFG
-328 FSNRIYATDKSY
+328 RFSNAIYNTNDKSY

-346 DGIVRILYASNLH
+346 DGMVRILYASNLEWEKS
-359 GKERKDKFGEY
+359 KEKFGVY
-370 IDSSNFP
+370 KYSNGYSDSPAFI
-377 NVLTFMVADK
+377 VADK

-393 AAEGS
+393 MS
-398 GNRLV
+398 KYGNYLV

>member
-1 MINKSHKRYNNKTLL
+1 
-16 SQKGTLM
+16 M
-23 KSLKLI
+23 KNLKLI
-29 FISTLLITSNLY
+29 FIHTLLITSNLY

-108 QSQIDWVKY
+108 QSQIEWVKY

-130 FNSCVFSRYVN
+130 FNSCVFSRYIN

-152 RIGFSI
+152 RTGFSI
-158 NDKNSTND
+158 NDKNSTNY

-201 LIDALDED
+201 LINALGKDIAE
-209 VAKRELNTT
+209 RELNTT
-218 KNYYYTKLDFAPVG
+218 TNYYYTKLDFAPVG
-232 SFIMC
+232 SYIMC
-237 VGIGGEEKDIYD
+237 VGMGGEEKDIYD
-249 LRSKTYKPYCRQS
+249 LRSKTYKPYCVT
-262 SLQFSD
+262 LNGQFED
-268 FLDGEYIRPGKKP
+268 FLNGDYIRDGQKLKF
-281 ESGLKFKEVEET
+281 GLKFKEIEET
-293 KEEFKK
+293 EEEFKR
-299 RGLDYF
+299 RGLDYKKDDSF
-305 VKENY
+305 S
-310 ADFATE
+310 TE
-316 VYKKTIKNDIGG
+316 VFKKTIKNDTDS
-328 FSNRIYATDKSY
+328 FSSVIYSTDKSY

-346 DGIVRILYASNLH
+346 DGMVRILYASNLEWDKS
-359 GKERKDKFGEY
+359 KEKFGVY

-377 NVLTFMVADK
+377 NLVTFIVADN

-393 AAEGS
+393 AVEGS

-403 CRMPIQSRFKDRN
+403 CRMPIQSRFKDKN
-416 DTKLIREYLNQFK
+416 DSKLIREYLDQFK

>member
-1 MINKSHKRYNNKTLL
+1 
-16 SQKGTLM
+16 M
-23 KSLKLI
+23 KK
-29 FISTLLITSNLY
+29 FIVISILLITSNLY

-108 QSQIDWVKY
+108 QSQIDWVKD
-117 RDKYCNTKKDEKE
+117 RDACSSKKDKKE
-130 FNSCVFSRYVN
+130 FRSCVFSRYIN
-141 RIQSIVPRYDW
+141 RIQSIVPSYDW
-152 RIGFSI
+152 RTGFSI

-201 LIDALDED
+201 LINALGKDIAE
-209 VAKRELNTT
+209 RELNTT
-218 KNYYYTKLDFAPVG
+218 KNYYYTQLDGAPVG

-249 LRSKTYKPYCRQS
+249 LRSKTYRPYCRDTS
-262 SLQFSD
+262 MQFED
-268 FLDGEYIRPGKKP
+268 FLHGDYIRAGQKP

-293 KEEFKK
+293 KAEFKK
-299 RGLDYF
+299 RGLDYEKDDNF
-305 VKENY
+305 S
-310 ADFATE
+310 TE

-328 FSNRIYATDKSY
+328 FSNAIYSTDKSY

-346 DGIVRILYASNLH
+346 DGMVRILYASNL
-359 GKERKDKFGEY
+359 EWDKSEEKLGRY
-370 IDSSNFP
+370 THPDGYSSSP
-377 NVLTFMVADK
+377 TFIVADK
-387 FFFRVY
+387 FFFRVFKGGGY
-393 AAEGS
+393 T
-398 GNRLV
+398 NNLI

-416 DTKLIREYLNQFK
+416 DTKLIREYLDQFK

>member
-1 MINKSHKRYNNKTLL
+1 MKKIIVISLLLFTSH
-16 SQKGTLM
+16 
-23 KSLKLI
+23 
-29 FISTLLITSNLY
+29 LY
-41 SSEKIQP
+41 SNDRIQP

-59 EKLVCSDE
+59 EKLICSDE

-108 QSQIDWVKY
+108 QSQIDWVKH
-117 RDKYCNTKKDEKE
+117 RDRYCNTEKDKE
-130 FNSCVFSRYVN
+130 EFRRCVLNEYYD
-141 RIQSIVPRYDW
+141 RIQSVVPSYNR
-152 RIGFSI
+152 RTGFSI

-201 LIDALDED
+201 LIEALGKDIAE
-209 VAKRELNTT
+209 RELNTT
-218 KNYYYTKLDFAPVG
+218 TNYYYTKLDFAPVG

-237 VGIGGEEKDIYD
+237 VDIGGEEKDIYD
-249 LRSKTYKPYCRQS
+249 LRSKTYKPYCTNS
-262 SLQFSD
+262 GIQFSD
-268 FLDGEYIRPGKKP
+268 FLDGDYITHGQKP

-299 RGLDYF
+299 RGLDYKKYDIF
-305 VKENY
+305 S
-310 ADFATE
+310 TE
-316 VYKKTIKNDIGG
+316 VYKKTVKNHTGHFINFLYT
-328 FSNRIYATDKSY
+328 FSKKY

-346 DGIVRILYASNLH
+346 DNRVRMLYASNLEWDKS
-359 GKERKDKFGEY
+359 KEELGIYTYPEGY
-370 IDSSNFP
+370 SSSP
-377 NVLTFMVADK
+377 TLIVADK

-393 AAEGS
+393 MNKY
-398 GNRLV
+398 GNYLV

>member
-1 MINKSHKRYNNKTLL
+1 
-16 SQKGTLM
+16 M
-23 KSLKLI
+23 KN
-29 FISTLLITSNLY
+29 FIVMSILLITSHLY
-41 SSEKIQP
+41 SNDRIQP

-67 DISRVDRDMQKAYD
+67 DISRVDRDMQKAYN

-130 FNSCVFSRYVN
+130 FNSCVFSRYVY
-141 RIQSIVPRYDW
+141 RIQSIVPSYDW
-152 RIGFSI
+152 RTGFSI

-190 YGEDKE
+190 YGEDRE

-201 LIDALDED
+201 LINALGKDIAE
-209 VAKRELNTT
+209 RELNTT
-218 KNYYYTKLDFAPVG
+218 KNYYYTQLDGAPVG

-237 VGIGGEEKDIYD
+237 VGIGGEGKDIYD
-249 LRSKTYKPYCRQS
+249 LRSKTYKPYCTNS
-262 SLQFSD
+262 SMRFDD
-268 FLDGEYIRPGKKP
+268 FLYGYSTIDSKNP
-281 ESGLKFKEVEET
+281 KFKEVEET
-293 KEEFKK
+293 KAEFKK
-299 RGLDYF
+299 RGLDYEKDDNF
-305 VKENY
+305 P
-310 ADFATE
+310 TE
-316 VYKKTIKNDIGG
+316 VYKKAIKSGRSS
-328 FSNRIYATDKSY
+328 FSNKIYSTIEYY

-346 DGIVRILYASNLH
+346 DGMVRILYASNS
-359 GKERKDKFGEY
+359 GAEVKDKFGEY
-370 IDSSNFP
+370 IDTNNYSTTPS
-377 NVLTFMVADK
+377 LIIADK
-387 FFFRVY
+387 FFFRVFAGKY
-393 AAEGS
+393 A
-398 GNRLV
+398 NNLI

-416 DTKLIREYLNQFK
+416 DTRLIREYLNQFK

>member
-59 EKLVCSDE
+59 EKLICSDE

-130 FNSCVFSRYVN
+130 FNSCVFSRYVY
-141 RIQSIVPRYDW
+141 RIQSIVPSYNW

-201 LIDALDED
+201 LIDVLDD
-209 VAKRELNTT
+209 DIAKRELNTT

-232 SFIMC
+232 DFIMC

-249 LRSKTYKPYCRQS
+249 LRSKTYKPYCTNS
-262 SLQFSD
+262 SMRFDD
-268 FLDGEYIRPGKKP
+268 FLYGYSTIDSKNP
-281 ESGLKFKEVEET
+281 KFKEVEET
-293 KEEFKK
+293 KAEFKK
-299 RGLDYF
+299 RGLDYEKDDNF
-305 VKENY
+305 P
-310 ADFATE
+310 TE
-316 VYKKTIKNDIGG
+316 VYKKAIKSGRSS
-328 FSNRIYATDKSY
+328 FSNKIYSTIEYY

-346 DGIVRILYASNLH
+346 DGMVRILYASNS
-359 GKERKDKFGEY
+359 GAEVKDKSGEY
-370 IDSSNFP
+370 IDTNNYSTTPS
-377 NVLTFMVADK
+377 LIIADK
-387 FFFRVY
+387 FFFRVFAGKY
-393 AAEGS
+393 A
-398 GNRLV
+398 NNLI

-416 DTKLIREYLNQFK
+416 DTRLIREYLNQFK

>member
-1 MINKSHKRYNNKTLL
+1 
-16 SQKGTLM
+16 M
-23 KSLKLI
+23 KNLKLI
-29 FISTLLITSNLY
+29 FIFTLLTTSNLY

-130 FNSCVFSRYVN
+130 FNSCVFSRYVY
-141 RIQSIVPRYDW
+141 RIESIVPSYDW
-152 RIGFSI
+152 RTGFSI

-201 LIDALDED
+201 LIDALDDD

-218 KNYYYTKLDFAPVG
+218 KNYYYTQLDGAPVG
-232 SFIMC
+232 SNIMC
-237 VGIGGEEKDIYD
+237 VGIGGEEKEIYD
-249 LRSKTYKPYCRQS
+249 LRSKTYKPYCTNS
-262 SLQFSD
+262 SMQFED
-268 FLDGEYIRPGKKP
+268 FLNGEYIKPGKKP

-299 RGLDYF
+299 RGLDYEKDDNF
-305 VKENY
+305 S
-310 ADFATE
+310 TE
-316 VYKKTIKNDIGG
+316 VYKKVMKNGFG
-328 FSNRIYATDKSY
+328 RFSNAIYNTNDKSY

-346 DGIVRILYASNLH
+346 DGMVRILYASNLEWEKS
-359 GKERKDKFGEY
+359 KEKFGVY
-370 IDSSNFP
+370 KYSNGYSDSPAFI
-377 NVLTFMVADK
+377 VADK

-393 AAEGS
+393 MS
-398 GNRLV
+398 KYGNYLV

>member
-1 MINKSHKRYNNKTLL
+1 
-16 SQKGTLM
+16 M
-23 KSLKLI
+23 KN
-29 FISTLLITSNLY
+29 FIVISILLITSNLY

-67 DISRVDRDMQKAYD
+67 VLSILDRDMQKAYD

-108 QSQIDWVKY
+108 QSQIDWVKD
-117 RDKYCNTKKDEKE
+117 RDACSSKKDKKE
-130 FNSCVFSRYVN
+130 FRSCVFSRYIN
-141 RIQSIVPRYDW
+141 RIQSIVPSYDW
-152 RIGFSI
+152 RTGFSI

-177 MDSPKPVNKDNPP
+177 MDSPKPVNKDNLP

-201 LIDALDED
+201 LINVLDD
-209 VAKRELNTT
+209 DIAKRELNTT

-237 VGIGGEEKDIYD
+237 VGIGGEGKDIYD
-249 LRSKTYKPYCRQS
+249 LRSKTYKPYCTNS
-262 SLQFSD
+262 SMRFDD
-268 FLDGEYIRPGKKP
+268 FLYGYSTIDSKNP
-281 ESGLKFKEVEET
+281 KFKEVEET
-293 KEEFKK
+293 KAEFKK
-299 RGLDYF
+299 RGLDYEKDDNF
-305 VKENY
+305 P
-310 ADFATE
+310 TE
-316 VYKKTIKNDIGG
+316 VYKKAIKSGRSS
-328 FSNRIYATDKSY
+328 FSNKIYSTIEYY

-346 DGIVRILYASNLH
+346 DGMVRILYASNS
-359 GKERKDKFGEY
+359 GAEVKDKFGEY
-370 IDSSNFP
+370 IDTNNYSTTPS
-377 NVLTFMVADK
+377 LIIADK
-387 FFFRVY
+387 FFFRVFAGKY
-393 AAEGS
+393 A
-398 GNRLV
+398 NNLI

-416 DTKLIREYLNQFK
+416 DTRLIREYLNQFK